1 MAEPTNPKMY
11 NMAPKGPFR
20 FGLGIRGELIIQ
32 WDSDVP
38 MGGLAVQMGLLISVE
53 HSRELFA
60 FLEEHKSTQEM
71 LAPAPPTQSKH

>member
-1 MAEPTNPKMY
+1 MADTANLKIS

-20 FGLGIRGELIIQ
+20 FGLGIKGELIIQ
-32 WDSDVP
+32 WDADFPVGDLAVP
-38 MGGLAVQMGLLISVE
+38 MGLLMSVE

-71 LAPAPPTQSKH
+71 LAAAPPTQSKH